1 MLRYFLSRFQMGY
14 DMGLGGCWPAGFYQG
29 YNTLRLFKLDNLAIV
44 IFFFG
49 IIYVPMYSTC
59 LPTNLR
65 AYVTIMD
72 DSSLY

>member
-1 MLRYFLSRFQMGY
+1 MGY
-14 DMGLGGCWPAGFYQG
+14 DLGLGGCWPAGYYPG

-65 AYVTIMD
+65 AYVTIME